1 MQKRNEERKI
11 KRIISVAGVLLMITG
26 SGIMSGCS
34 GEESGVDNES
44 VWSDET
50 TWSDEAAWNDEIES
64 NNEIAWN
71 EMGGLI
77 CHALGISEDGDLGS
91 NSLEAFLY
99 NYERGQRV
107 FEADLE
113 VTADHV
119 MVLRHDWSE
128 DYGQADALGWVGEEK
143 PIPDLETFMNA
154 RIYGKYTPLS
164 LQDMYRLMDE
174 YEDVWLVLDPKDA
187 EDRYEQFSQITATA
201 RNHGYEH
208 VLDRV
213 IVQLYSEDMLEAV
226 QAAYPFKNYL
236 FTMYYS
242 GYYEGVGAF
251 CEENGIK
258 IVALPAGWITE
269 TVMEEQSKYPVEIW
283 AYTVNDEETAKRLA
297 AMGVKGLYSDALL
310 PEEWKKI
317 SNCDDGDLFLQ

>member
-1 MQKRNEERKI
+1 MQKRNEERKR
-11 KRIISVAGVLLMITG
+11 KKIISVAGILLMLAG
-26 SGIMSGCS
+26 SVIMSGCS
-34 GEESGVDNES
+34 GKEPGVDNES
-44 VWSDET
+44 IWSDENVLNDKNV
-50 TWSDEAAWNDEIES
+50 SNDEM
-64 NNEIAWN
+64 AWN
-71 EMGGLI
+71 EMGVI
-77 CHALGISEDGDLGS
+77 CHALGVSEDGDLRS

-99 NYERGQRV
+99 NYEKGQRV
-107 FEADLE
+107 FEADLA
-113 VTADHV
+113 VTSDHV

-154 RIYGKYTPLS
+154 RLYGKYTPLS

-174 YEDVWLVLDPKDA
+174 YEDVWLVLDPKDT
-187 EDRYEQFSQITATA
+187 EDRYEQFAQITATA

-213 IVQLYSEDMLEAV
+213 IVQLYSEDMLETV
-226 QAAYPFKNYL
+226 QAVYPFKNYL

-283 AYTVNDEETAKRLA
+283 TYTVNDEETAKRLA

-317 SNCDDGDLFLQ
+317 SNCADGNPFLQ

>member
-1 MQKRNEERKI
+1 MQKRNEERKR
-11 KRIISVAGVLLMITG
+11 KKIISVAGILLMLAG
-26 SGIMSGCS
+26 SVIMSGCS
-34 GEESGVDNES
+34 GKEPGVDNES
-44 VWSDET
+44 IWSDENVLNDKNV
-50 TWSDEAAWNDEIES
+50 SNDEM
-64 NNEIAWN
+64 AWN
-71 EMGGLI
+71 EMGVI
-77 CHALGISEDGDLGS
+77 CHALGVSEDGDLRS

-99 NYERGQRV
+99 NYEKGQRV
-107 FEADLE
+107 FEADLA
-113 VTADHV
+113 VTSDHV

-154 RIYGKYTPLS
+154 RLYGKYTPLS

-174 YEDVWLVLDPKDA
+174 YEDVWLVLDPKDT
-187 EDRYEQFSQITATA
+187 EDRYEQFAQITATA

-213 IVQLYSEDMLEAV
+213 IVQLYSEDMLETV
-226 QAAYPFKNYL
+226 QAVYPFKNYL

-283 AYTVNDEETAKRLA
+283 TYTVNDEETAKRLA

-317 SNCDDGDLFLQ
+317 SNYADGNPFLQ